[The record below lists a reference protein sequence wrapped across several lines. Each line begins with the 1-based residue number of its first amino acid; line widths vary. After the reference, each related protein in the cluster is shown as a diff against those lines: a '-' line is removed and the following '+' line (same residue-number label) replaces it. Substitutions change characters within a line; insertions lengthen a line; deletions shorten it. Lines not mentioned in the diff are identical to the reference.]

1 MSTDDVRPASVPAP
15 IPAVLPAAVPAHGA
29 RVPAD
34 AEPEMLD
41 DAPGAEA
48 PGAEPDGAGPAG
60 TDDGAVR
67 GEDTAALTARV
78 DALEG
83 ALTIGGDR
91 VDPDVVAAVGAAV
104 DRVRERLL
112 LGVDH
117 TVVALVGGTGSGK
130 SSLFNAVSGLRFAD
144 VGVRRPTTSRVTACV
159 WGADGDPLLDWLG
172 VDAEHRIER
181 ESVLDA
187 DHEAALRGLVL
198 LDLPDHDSI
207 APEHREVVDRV
218 LPQVDLLVWVVDPQ
232 KYADDALHSG
242 YLRRL
247 AGRDA
252 SMLLVMNQVDT
263 VAPEVRGALLADVRR
278 LLAEDGLPDVPVH
291 GVSTVTGDGVAELR
305 DALADA
311 VAQRS
316 VAAAH
321 ADAEVAQA
329 ARLAATQV
337 GAREP
342 APSQLA
348 LGTVV
353 DKLVSAAGLPA
364 VAAAV
369 AAVVRG
375 GASRPP
381 RLGDVHGD
389 GVGLARSA
397 WVTSVTQGLPV
408 RWADDL
414 RHRVATPAE
423 LRLAVTDALTQVT
436 VTARASLAARVLS
449 VLAVV
454 LGVVGLV
461 GAGLVVA
468 DAAGADPGWMPPAVL
483 AAALLAAA
491 LVLAVVASAV
501 RRRAAARR
509 AERVLADGRAAIES
523 AARARLLAPTQD
535 VLAEHRHARE
545 LVAQAAGGP
554 APR

>member
-1 MSTDDVRPASVPAP
+1 MVGDDPGPD
-15 IPAVLPAAVPAHGA
+15 AAEVTAA
-29 RVPAD
+29 
-34 AEPEMLD
+34 
-41 DAPGAEA
+41 APGARGRHHLDA
-48 PGAEPDGAGPAG
+48 
-60 TDDGAVR
+60 AVR
-67 GEDTAALTARV
+67 GADTAALTARV

-83 ALTIGGDR
+83 ALTISGER
-91 VDPDVVAAVGAAV
+91 ADPDVVASVGAAV
-104 DRVRERLL
+104 DRVRDRLVI
-112 LGVDH
+112 GVDH

-159 WGADGDPLLDWLG
+159 WGADGDALLDWLG
-172 VDAEHRIER
+172 VDVENRIER

-242 YLRRL
+242 YLRHL

-263 VAPEVRGALLADVRR
+263 VAPEVRGELLADVHR
-278 LLAEDGLPDVPVH
+278 LLAEDGLPDVRVH
-291 GVSTVTGDGVAELR
+291 GVSATTGDGVADLR

-311 VAQRS
+311 VARRS

-337 GAREP
+337 GTREP

-353 DKLVSAAGLPA
+353 DKLASAAGLPA

-375 GASRPP
+375 GSSRPP

-397 WVTSVTQGLPV
+397 WLTSVTQGLPS

-414 RHRVATPAE
+414 RHRVATTPE
-423 LRLAVTDALTQVT
+423 LRLAVTDALTHVT
-436 VTARASLAARVLS
+436 VTARASPVARVLS

-454 LGVVGLV
+454 LGVLGLV

-468 DAAGADPGWMPPAVL
+468 DALGADPGWVPPGVVV
-483 AAALLAAA
+483 AALLGAA
-491 LVLAVVASAV
+491 LVVGLLASAA
-501 RRRAAARR
+501 RRRSAAQR
-509 AERVLADGRAAIES
+509 AERVLAEGRSAIES
-523 AARARLLAPTQD
+523 VARARLLAPTQD
-535 VLAEHRHARE
+535 VLAEHRRVRE
-545 LVAQAAGGP
+545 LVAQAAGAP
-554 APR
+554 ATR